1 MMYLS
6 TANHNFIGKNN
17 IIKEKIEMNIQIMQI
32 VVDTT
37 VDGPGWRTSIY
48 CAGCRHACPGCHNAE
63 TWPFDAGTT
72 MSVDEVMEQ
81 LRATDGNITFSGG
94 DPMYQAEA
102 FTELARRIRD
112 ELHRTIW
119 CYTGFTFEQ
128 VLADPVMSRMLPYLE
143 VLVDGPFVAAQRSL
157 DLLFRGSSNQRLIDV
172 QRSLRENK
180 VVEYEYNPYP
190 TF

>member
-1 MMYLS
+1 MISILR
-6 TANHNFIGKNN
+6 
-17 IIKEKIEMNIQIMQI
+17 I
-32 VVDTT
+32 VEDTT
-37 VDGPGWRTSIY
+37 VDGPGFRPSIY
-48 CAGCRHACPGCHNAE
+48 AAGCPNQCPGCHNPE
-63 TWPFDAGTT
+63 SWDLYNGTW
-72 MSVDEVMEQ
+72 MSTEEILAPILADDFADV
-81 LRATDGNITFSGG
+81 TFSGG

-128 VLADPVMSRMLPYLE
+128 VLADPVMNRMLPYLE
-143 VLVDGPFVAAQRSL
+143 VLVDGPFVVAQRSL

>member
-1 MMYLS
+1 
-6 TANHNFIGKNN
+6 
-17 IIKEKIEMNIQIMQI
+17 
-32 VVDTT
+32 
-37 VDGPGWRTSIY
+37 
-48 CAGCRHACPGCHNAE
+48 
-63 TWPFDAGTT
+63 

-143 VLVDGPFVAAQRSL
+143 VLVDGSFVAAQRSL

>member
-1 MMYLS
+1 
-6 TANHNFIGKNN
+6 
-17 IIKEKIEMNIQIMQI
+17 MNIQIMQI

-48 CAGCRHACPGCHNAE
+48 CAGCHHACPGCHNAE

-102 FTELARRIRD
+102 FTELARRILD